1 MEKASSDP
9 NSNPGAA
16 ADRIKDSAQQIWLA
30 GLGAFAKM
38 QQEGSKAF
46 EALVKDGAGV
56 QKKTQQ
62 AAEETLAQ
70 AQARMAGFAN
80 EFSNKAAG
88 GWGKLENI
96 FEERVARALEKLGVP
111 SAREMAALQARV
123 EALEAQLKQKQQPE
137 PPKASASGTPR
148 GSVPRKSPI
157 ASRKAAAARKAPAE
171 SPKPLRHRKSG

>member
-1 MEKASSDP
+1 MEKPKDQDDGTAST
-9 NSNPGAA
+9 
-16 ADRIKDSAQQIWLA
+16 DRIKDSAQQIWLA

-70 AQARMAGFAN
+70 AQARMAGFAS
-80 EFSNKAAG
+80 EFGTKAAG

-96 FEERVARALEKLGVP
+96 FEDRVARALEKLGVP
-111 SAREMAALQARV
+111 SSDEVAALRARV
-123 EALEAQLKQKQQPE
+123 EALEAQLKSQ
-137 PPKASASGTPR
+137 ASAAA
-148 GSVPRKSPI
+148 PRKS
-157 ASRKAAAARKAPAE
+157 AARKTAEPA
-171 SPKPLRHRKSG
+171 KPSQRHKPGGAG

>member
-1 MEKASSDP
+1 MEKPPPQTDP
-9 NSNPGAA
+9 NASTAS
-16 ADRIKDSAQQIWLA
+16 DRIKDSAQQIWLA

-70 AQARMAGFAN
+70 AQARMAGFAS
-80 EFSNKAAG
+80 EFGTKAAG

-96 FEERVARALEKLGVP
+96 FEDRVARALEKLGVP
-111 SAREMAALQARV
+111 SAKEVAALQARV
-123 EALEAQLKQKQQPE
+123 EALEAQLQRRD
-137 PPKASASGTPR
+137 SASVPPR
-148 GSVPRKSPI
+148 
-157 ASRKAAAARKAPAE
+157 AAAARKSAAR
-171 SPKPLRHRKSG
+171 KPSDAAKPSQRHKAGGTS

>member
-1 MEKASSDP
+1 MATKNDDKS
-9 NSNPGAA
+9 

-46 EALVKDGAGV
+46 EALVRDGTGM

-70 AQARMAGFAN
+70 AQARMAGLAGDIGT
-80 EFSNKAAG
+80 KAAG

-96 FEERVARALEKLGVP
+96 FEERVARALEKLGLPTAV
-111 SAREMAALQARV
+111 EWAALQARV
-123 EALEAQLKQKQQPE
+123 QALEAELAQGQQADTSHP
-137 PPKASASGTPR
+137 AVGAAT
-148 GSVPRKSPI
+148 
-157 ASRKAAAARKAPAE
+157 SRPARKT
-171 SPKPLRHRKSG
+171 